1 MTTAPLSS
9 DSVASAGMIAPARP
23 AFSSDSVRLVEVG
36 PRDGLQNEKSYP
48 ATDVKIELITRLAAA
63 GMATIEAGSFVSPR
77 RVPAMADTGD
87 VMRRL
92 PIMPDVSLPVL
103 VPNMRGLEQA
113 MLAGCR
119 EIAVF
124 LSASEGFSQRN
135 IQCSIQE
142 SRARYIDVID
152 AALVAG
158 LRVRGYISCVVRCPY
173 DGDVPIDKVVQV
185 AQWLLERG
193 CYEVSL
199 GDTIGAGTPA
209 HIRALLQA
217 CAATMP
223 VTQLAGHFHDTYG
236 MAVANVVA
244 ALESGVRV
252 FDTSVAGLGG
262 CPYAKG
268 ASGNVASED
277 VVYLLRGLGMQT
289 GVDLPAL
296 VETGAFISQALG
308 RATASAVGRALS

>member
-1 MTTAPLSS
+1 MVSTTDEPNGTTELT
-9 DSVASAGMIAPARP
+9 MIAPARP
-23 AFSSDSVRLVEVG
+23 AFSEDSVRLVEVG

-48 ATDVKIELITRLAAA
+48 ATDIKVELITRLAAC
-63 GMATIEAGSFVSPR
+63 GMTTIEAGSFVSPK

-87 VMRRL
+87 VLQRL
-92 PIMPDVSLPVL
+92 PLMPGVNLPVL

-113 MLAGCR
+113 LLAGCR

-135 IQCSIQE
+135 IQCSIRE
-142 SRARYIDVID
+142 SQARYKDVID

-158 LRVRGYISCVVRCPY
+158 LRVRGYVSCIVRCPY
-173 DGDVPIDKVVQV
+173 DGDVPIANVVHA
-185 AQWLLERG
+185 AQWLLAQG

-199 GDTIGAGTPA
+199 GDTLGAATPA
-209 HIRALLQA
+209 HIRALLAA
-217 CAATMP
+217 CGAAMP

-236 MAVANVVA
+236 MAVANVMA
-244 ALESGVRV
+244 ALERGIRV
-252 FDTSVAGLGG
+252 FDASVAGLGG

-268 ASGNVASED
+268 ATGNVASED

-289 GVDLPAL
+289 GIDLPAL
-296 VETGAFISQALG
+296 VEAGSFISQAIG
-308 RATASAVGRALS
+308 RATASAVGRALA